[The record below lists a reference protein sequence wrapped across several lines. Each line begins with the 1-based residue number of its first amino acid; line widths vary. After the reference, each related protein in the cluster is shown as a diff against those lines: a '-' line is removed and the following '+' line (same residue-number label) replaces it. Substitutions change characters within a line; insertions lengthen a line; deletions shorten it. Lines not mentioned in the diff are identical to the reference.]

1 MSIPR
6 CGFPAL
12 LVAIAALGLLLPTSS
27 GAAVSKWVDANGVTR
42 YRIEP
47 DDSVT
52 RSVRRLAP
60 SGAARSATPRNAA
73 GLPARSA
80 RPVLGIS
87 PAEPTPRPD
96 AALSLEAQIL
106 RDREAIK
113 SMISGGTLSGA
124 ELARDPRMRSI
135 AERLPGLQSEQQELQ
150 REQRN

>member
-1 MSIPR
+1 
-6 CGFPAL
+6 
-12 LVAIAALGLLLPTSS
+12 
-27 GAAVSKWVDANGVTR
+27 
-42 YRIEP
+42 
-47 DDSVT
+47 
-52 RSVRRLAP
+52 
-60 SGAARSATPRNAA
+60 
-73 GLPARSA
+73 
-80 RPVLGIS
+80 VLGIS